1 VRASTG
7 GLVGKP
13 TIHMVWR
20 VPAEDEA
27 TIDKYWK
34 THEEFMKKTHV
45 VGEFGE
51 ASSAPRALEFY
62 IAKGKELNDPMDPE
76 KGESGNLLYI
86 MSEIY
91 VAPEDVAGHMKVAG
105 EEWEGMAQMG
115 DYMAKYNVAAQIGT
129 CGVFTCLTD
138 ESKAFDIKRGE
149 PTIQVIWRVPASDE
163 KEVDAFWK
171 SHEAFMRKTHVMGK
185 DGADKVHL
193 TSFSINKGK
202 ELNDP
207 MDPEQGETGN
217 FLYVM
222 SESYV
227 APEDVAGHMAT
238 AESTWSEFSKFPDFM
253 EKYAIFAQVGAA
265 SVFTTF

>member
-1 VRASTG
+1 M
-7 GLVGKP
+7 GKP

-34 THEEFMKKTHV
+34 AHEEFMKKTHV

-62 IAKGKELNDPMDPE
+62 IA
-76 KGESGNLLYI
+76 
-86 MSEIY
+86 
-91 VAPEDVAGHMKVAG
+91 
-105 EEWEGMAQMG
+105 
-115 DYMAKYNVAAQIGT
+115 
-129 CGVFTCLTD
+129 
-138 ESKAFDIKRGE
+138 
-149 PTIQVIWRVPASDE
+149 
-163 KEVDAFWK
+163 
-171 SHEAFMRKTHVMGK
+171 
-185 DGADKVHL
+185 
-193 TSFSINKGK
+193 KGK